1 MHATEPSK
9 RPESWA
15 EPDFDSSREQPLT
28 GGVIADA
35 VRVGQTVRRV
45 ASPHA
50 PAIQELL
57 TYLRRRGFVQVP
69 EPRGVDDRGREVWS
83 YVPGRAGH
91 PPITPDIASDEALVE
106 AARTIRRFHDL
117 SAGLL
122 ATGWH
127 GWNPDAADPSGRHEV
142 VCHNDLAPFNLVFQ
156 GRRVGAV
163 IDWDLAAPGS
173 RVWDLAYAVWRLVPL
188 HRPDYTAPLGWP
200 PLDRARRLRLFV
212 DAYGLDDQDRT
223 ALLETTRNR
232 MLRTVE
238 AMRRLIELG
247 ILPKLPAGD
256 PRAEAGDLAYF
267 DAQLPAWQE
276 SLTR

>member
-1 MHATEPSK
+1 MHATELPK
-9 RPESWA
+9 HP
-15 EPDFDSSREQPLT
+15 EPDSESAREQPLT
-28 GGVIADA
+28 GGVIAGA

-57 TYLRRRGFVQVP
+57 AYLRRRGFVQAP
-69 EPRGVDDRGREVWS
+69 KPLGVDDRGREVWS
-83 YVPGRAGH
+83 FVPGRAGH

-117 SAGLL
+117 SADLL

-173 RVWDLAYAVWRLVPL
+173 RAWDLAYAVWRLVPL
-188 HRPDYTAPLGWP
+188 HRPEYTAPLGWP
-200 PLDRARRLRLFV
+200 PLDRSRRLRLFV
-212 DAYGLDDQDRT
+212 DAYGLFGRDR
-223 ALLETTRNR
+223 ADLLELTQHR
-232 MLRTVE
+232 MRHTVE
-238 AMRRLIELG
+238 GMRRLVELG
-247 ILPKLPAGD
+247 TLADLPASD
-256 PRAEAGDLAYF
+256 PRAEAGDLEYF
-267 DAQLPAWQE
+267 GAHLSRWQE
-276 SLTR
+276 ALTR